1 MGWGPHA
8 PGYTQPM
15 ATETQGTRG
24 GGVERQGPQGL
35 RMRLGSGPEAAAD
48 ARRAIAELRA
58 DLDPPLMETL
68 RLLVTELVTNSVRH
82 TECDSLT
89 LRIAIGKATVLTEV
103 TDEGPGFDPE
113 AALEAEQPEVHAPGT
128 GWGLFL
134 VQRLARNWGVK
145 EDGGSKRVWFELGRA

>member
-1 MGWGPHA
+1 MPTTTGGSPTGGIEAHGPN
-8 PGYTQPM
+8 
-15 ATETQGTRG
+15 
-24 GGVERQGPQGL
+24 GL
-35 RMRLGSGPEAAAD
+35 RMRLGSGPDAAAE

-89 LRIAIGKATVLTEV
+89 LRVAVGKAAVLTEV
-103 TDEGPGFDPE
+103 ADDGPKFDAE
-113 AALEAEQPEVHAPGT
+113 AAVEAEQPADRGENT

-134 VQRLARNWGVK
+134 VQRLARDWGVK
-145 EDGGSKRVWFELGRA
+145 EDKHSKRVWFELGRA